1 VGVVSTDQ
9 VAVTAKS
16 RRLEADRRPRS
27 GQSLV
32 EFTLVI
38 TILLVLVIAVA
49 DFGRIFA
56 AGVVLETAAR
66 DAAEVAAQEYLSD
79 PPSDLGAGAT
89 PVDPEA
95 YYGDLHE
102 RAAKV
107 ACAAMRELPDVDYD
121 ATDQTCKTWPVV
133 RVCVHDD
140 VDVRCGEPIS
150 GFAASIPSD
159 CAEMKTAVGGVD
171 ANGWAPA
178 KSSDPQLAGERWVE
192 VRVCYK
198 FSAMLNAPLFSLGNF
213 HLERQR
219 QFVIPCYFALG
230 IDPCG

>member
-1 VGVVSTDQ
+1 LQ
-9 VAVTAKS
+9 
-16 RRLEADRRPRS
+16 RRPANRWLRS

-38 TILLVLVIAVA
+38 TILLVLVIGVA

-79 PPSDLGAGAT
+79 PPSDLGAGAA
-89 PVDPEA
+89 PADPEA
-95 YYGDLHE
+95 YYGNLHD
-102 RAAKV
+102 RAGKV
-107 ACAAMRELPDVDYD
+107 ACAETRELPSVDYD
-121 ATDQTCKTWPVV
+121 STDQTCKTWPVV

-140 VDVRCGEPIS
+140 VDVKCGEPIS
-150 GFAASIPSD
+150 GFAASIPSE
-159 CAEMKTAVGGVD
+159 CADLKAAVGGVD
-171 ANGWAPA
+171 ANGWAPT
-178 KSSDPQLAGERWVE
+178 KSSDPLLAGERWVE

-198 FSAMLNAPLFSLGNF
+198 FSALLNAPIFSLGDF
-213 HLERQR
+213 YLERQR

-230 IDPCG
+230 TNACG